1 MKTNEILDHLFF
13 INYELAFD
21 KVDSYFEKLGFYNTA
36 REESILSFIDYDSDD
51 VNGISWYTMNI
62 VANKILNSSFRTTK
76 EINLD
81 AIRDYA
87 QTKYSFSYQQEVD
100 DIIIYKKDN
109 LRLHFRTSS
118 FPTPKFSK
126 MMYQITLFEPLT
138 KQADLTMMTPSLQS

>member
-1 MKTNEILDHLFF
+1 
-13 INYELAFD
+13 
-21 KVDSYFEKLGFYNTA
+21 
-36 REESILSFIDYDSDD
+36 
-51 VNGISWYTMNI
+51 
-62 VANKILNSSFRTTK
+62 FRTTK